1 MPAKHSF
8 NLLYYLYLMLLRG
21 KALLTVLR
29 VSFNCSHNL
38 QLTLLSHFLSLATYS
53 SNTLHVHDFLHPS
66 LREWLKYDE
75 SLPCWEIE
83 MYLHLCGQRGE
94 RKTVNLSNDITCSF
108 KLAHSIRN
116 FISAFKKNSYNIC
129 LSLEIPA
136 LISRVPDKTVLSH
149 TNSSEGLHSTKK
161 VQFQIGAT
169 CFASG
174 LSSPFL
180 FHCKCHW

>member
-1 MPAKHSF
+1 
-8 NLLYYLYLMLLRG
+8 
-21 KALLTVLR
+21 
-29 VSFNCSHNL
+29 
-38 QLTLLSHFLSLATYS
+38 
-53 SNTLHVHDFLHPS
+53 
-66 LREWLKYDE
+66 
-75 SLPCWEIE
+75 

-116 FISAFKKNSYNIC
+116 FIPAFKKNSYNIC

-161 VQFQIGAT
+161 GQFQIGAT

>member
-1 MPAKHSF
+1 
-8 NLLYYLYLMLLRG
+8 
-21 KALLTVLR
+21 
-29 VSFNCSHNL
+29 
-38 QLTLLSHFLSLATYS
+38 
-53 SNTLHVHDFLHPS
+53 
-66 LREWLKYDE
+66 
-75 SLPCWEIE
+75 